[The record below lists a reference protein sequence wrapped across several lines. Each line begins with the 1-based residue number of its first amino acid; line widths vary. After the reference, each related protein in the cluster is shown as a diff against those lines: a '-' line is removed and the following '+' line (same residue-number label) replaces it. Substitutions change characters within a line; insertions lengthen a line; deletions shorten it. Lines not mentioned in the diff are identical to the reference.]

1 MSTKVTLSHGRNYHF
16 YEEMFDRSNVYLRM
30 EGHEYEVTNDKVTI
44 QIPIEVWRNILAD
57 WSKRGW
63 SVEQDNKSVELKTQ
77 WLESL
82 EELVILKD
90 EDKTSEP

>member
-1 MSTKVTLSHGRNYHF
+1 MSTKVTLSHGGNYHF

-57 WSKRGW
+57 WSNRGW
-63 SVEQDNKSVELKTQ
+63 PVEQDNKSVELKTQ

-82 EELVILKD
+82 EDLVRLKD
-90 EDKTSEP
+90 EDKTNEP

>member
-1 MSTKVTLSHGRNYHF
+1 MSTRVSLSYGPNYHF

-44 QIPIEVWRNILAD
+44 QIPIDVWRKILAD
-57 WSKRGW
+57 WSNRGW
-63 SVEQDNKSVELKTQ
+63 PVEQDNKSVEIATE

-82 EELVILKD
+82 EELVKLKQAK
-90 EDKTSEP
+90 EKHEP